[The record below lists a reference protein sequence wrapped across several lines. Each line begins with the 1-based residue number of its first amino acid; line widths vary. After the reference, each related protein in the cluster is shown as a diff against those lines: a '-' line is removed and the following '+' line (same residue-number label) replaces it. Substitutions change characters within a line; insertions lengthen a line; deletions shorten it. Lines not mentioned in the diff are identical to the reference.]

1 MPAID
6 AVSDDE
12 FVQITAY
19 VRDLQR
25 AKRIN

>member
-12 FVQITAY
+12 SVQIIAY
-19 VRDLQR
+19 VRDLQH
-25 AKRIN
+25 AKGNN